1 MKYQNAGV
9 DGDAKAAG
17 REDLN
22 VRFVK
27 GGSIF
32 FSQCSDRRMN
42 VGMAGDCVSVITH
55 FHWTE
60 LKKANEWSVLFW
72 A

>member
-55 FHWTE
+55 FH
-60 LKKANEWSVLFW
+60 
-72 A
+72 